1 MTDTPQSSRLSDQA
15 TLRYSVEDFLY
26 AECELLDAWRLPEW
40 YALFAEDA
48 VYEITTPGMDDPDGA
63 NPDIDLFLVADDSE
77 RLRQRTI
84 RLGKKTAY
92 VESPRSTL
100 SHLISNVRAAPQP
113 DGLVTVR
120 ARFIVHRS
128 RGDEIVHF
136 FGHVHYRLRPQEDT
150 FKIVSKRCILDFNSL
165 THQGKLA
172 ILL

>member
-1 MTDTPQSSRLSDQA
+1 MQTSSASSCLDPCCPLHA
-15 TLRYSVEDFLY
+15 VSVNQ
-26 AECELLDAWRLPEW
+26 
-40 YALFAEDA
+40 
-48 VYEITTPGMDDPDGA
+48 PDLCRG
-63 NPDIDLFLVADDSE
+63 S
-77 RLRQRTI
+77 
-84 RLGKKTAY
+84 LGKKTAY